1 MKKFIFDVDGTLT
14 ESRKQMD
21 ISFMS
26 EFIIFCCKFDTYL
39 VTGSDRDKTVE
50 QVGLDVYNRA
60 KRVFNCSGADIYEK
74 DFNIYK
80 SDWKLPDEVKR
91 FFQDEL
97 DYSQFP
103 LKNSQNNG
111 FLVVHLRMTGYFKF
125 IENSTHPCKHTR
137 IRFFDK
143 NNNELRYVDV
153 RSFGH
158 MWWINKGLSLNKII
172 KGLGSLGPEPFSKD
186 FDANYLKKVISK
198 RTKSIKAILLDQT
211 IVAGIGNIYADE
223 SLYSAGI
230 SPIREAQTIKKNE
243 LIKLKESIVTVLKK
257 SIGSGGT
264 TFSDFRDLEGENG
277 NFGLQTNVYRRTGKE
292 CRKCGNLIER
302 QKITGRSTHWCPKC
316 QK

>member
-1 MKKFIFDVDGTLT
+1 MPELPEVETVRRGLEQKLNKFIIKKVEVCR
-14 ESRKQMD
+14 ESTVAFPSNKE
-21 ISFMS
+21 
-26 EFIIFCCKFDTYL
+26 EFIKGLHNSLLYKWDRRGKYL
-39 VTGSDRDKTVE
+39 IAELKKIQNE
-50 QVGLDVYNRA
+50 
-60 KRVFNCSGADIYEK
+60 
-74 DFNIYK
+74 NI
-80 SDWKLPDEVKR
+80 
-91 FFQDEL
+91 
-97 DYSQFP
+97 QFP
-103 LKNSQNNG
+103 LEKSLKNNG

-125 IENSTHPCKHTR
+125 IDNYTQPCKHTR

-143 NNNELRYVDV
+143 KNNELRYIDL
-153 RSFGH
+153 RSFGQ
-158 MWWINKGLSLNKII
+158 MWWIKEGLLPHKII

-186 FDANYLKKVISK
+186 FDANYLKKVIYK

-230 SPIREAQTIKKNE
+230 SPFREAKTIKKNE
-243 LIKLKESIVTVLKK
+243 LINLKESIVNVLKK

-292 CRKCGNLIER
+292 CRKCKNLIEK
-302 QKITGRSTHWCPKC
+302 QKISGRSTHWCPNC

>member
-1 MKKFIFDVDGTLT
+1 MPELPEVETVRRGLEQKLNN
-14 ESRKQMD
+14 
-21 ISFMS
+21 
-26 EFIIFCCKFDTYL
+26 FIIKKVEIC
-39 VTGSDRDKTVE
+39 RDSTVAFPINKE
-50 QVGLDVYNRA
+50 EFTKGLLN
-60 KRVFNCSGADIYEK
+60 SL
-74 DFNIYK
+74 IYK
-80 SDWKLPDEVKR
+80 WDRRGKYLIAQLKEVPN
-91 FFQDEL
+91 ENA
-97 DYSQFP
+97 QF
-103 LKNSQNNG
+103 LVENSKNNG

-125 IENSTHPCKHTR
+125 IENSSHPCKHTR

-143 NNNELRYVDV
+143 NNNELRYIDV
-153 RSFGH
+153 RSFGQ
-158 MWWINKGLSLNKII
+158 MWWINKGLSPNKII
-172 KGLGSLGPEPFSKD
+172 KGLGSLGPEPFSKE

-198 RTKSIKAILLDQT
+198 RSKSIKAILLDQT

-230 SPIREAQTIKKNE
+230 SPFREARTIKNNE

-292 CRKCGNLIER
+292 CRKCGNLIAR

>member
-1 MKKFIFDVDGTLT
+1 MPELPEVETVRRGLEQKLNNFIIKKVEVCR
-14 ESRKQMD
+14 ESTVAFPAQKE
-21 ISFMS
+21 
-26 EFIIFCCKFDTYL
+26 EFIN
-39 VTGSDRDKTVE
+39 
-50 QVGLDVYNRA
+50 GLQN
-60 KRVFNCSGADIYEK
+60 SL
-74 DFNIYK
+74 IYK
-80 SDWKLPDEVKR
+80 WERRGKYLIAELKKV
-91 FFQDEL
+91 QDENT
-97 DYSQFP
+97 QFP
-103 LKNSQNNG
+103 LENSQNNG

-125 IENSTHPCKHTR
+125 IKNSTHPCKHTR
-137 IRFFDK
+137 LRFFDQ
-143 NNNELRYVDV
+143 NNNELRYIDV
-153 RSFGH
+153 RSFGQ
-158 MWWINKGLSLNKII
+158 MWWINKDLSLNKII
-172 KGLGSLGPEPFSKD
+172 KGLGSLGPEPFSKE

-230 SPIREAQTIKKNE
+230 SPFREARTIKKNE

>member
-1 MKKFIFDVDGTLT
+1 MPELPEVETVRRGLEKKLNNFII
-14 ESRKQMD
+14 RKVEVCRD
-21 ISFMS
+21 STVAFPTNKE
-26 EFIIFCCKFDTYL
+26 EFIKGLKNSLLHKWDRRGKYL
-39 VTGSDRDKTVE
+39 IAELKKVE
-50 QVGLDVYNRA
+50 N
-60 KRVFNCSGADIYEK
+60 EHT
-74 DFNIYK
+74 
-80 SDWKLPDEVKR
+80 
-91 FFQDEL
+91 
-97 DYSQFP
+97 QFP
-103 LKNSQNNG
+103 LENSQNNG

-125 IENSTHPCKHTR
+125 IINSTQPCKHTR

-143 NNNELRYVDV
+143 NNNELRFIDV
-153 RSFGH
+153 RSFGQ
-158 MWWINKGLSLNKII
+158 MWWIKQGLSPNKII

-186 FDANYLKKVISK
+186 FDTKYLKKVISK

-230 SPIREAQTIKKNE
+230 LPFREAQTIKKNE
-243 LIKLKESIVTVLKK
+243 LSKLKESIITVLKK

-292 CRKCGNLIER
+292 CHKCGSLIER
-302 QKITGRSTHWCPKC
+302 KKITGRRTHWCPKC

>member
-1 MKKFIFDVDGTLT
+1 MPELPEVETVRRGLEQKLNNFIIKKVEVCRDSTIAFPKNNEKFIEGLHNSLLYKWDRRG
-14 ESRKQMD
+14 K
-21 ISFMS
+21 
-26 EFIIFCCKFDTYL
+26 YL
-39 VTGSDRDKTVE
+39 IAELKKIE
-50 QVGLDVYNRA
+50 N
-60 KRVFNCSGADIYEK
+60 E
-74 DFNIYK
+74 NIQY
-80 SDWKLPDEVKR
+80 
-91 FFQDEL
+91 
-97 DYSQFP
+97 P
-103 LKNSQNNG
+103 LKKSLKNNG

-125 IENSTHPCKHTR
+125 IDYSSQPCKHTR

-143 NNNELRYVDV
+143 KNNELRYIDV
-153 RSFGH
+153 RSFGQ
-158 MWWINKGLSLNKII
+158 MWWIKEGLSPNKII

-186 FDANYLKKVISK
+186 FDTKYLKKVISK

-230 SPIREAQTIKKNE
+230 SPFREARTIKKNE

>member
-1 MKKFIFDVDGTLT
+1 LPELPEVETVRRGLEQKLNNFIIKKVEVCRDSTVAFPTNKV
-14 ESRKQMD
+14 
-21 ISFMS
+21 
-26 EFIIFCCKFDTYL
+26 EFIK
-39 VTGSDRDKTVE
+39 
-50 QVGLDVYNRA
+50 GLQN
-60 KRVFNCSGADIYEK
+60 SL
-74 DFNIYK
+74 IYK
-80 SDWKLPDEVKR
+80 WDRRGKYLIAQLKEVKN
-91 FFQDEL
+91 ENA
-97 DYSQFP
+97 QF
-103 LKNSQNNG
+103 LVENSKNNG

-125 IENSTHPCKHTR
+125 IENPSHPCKHTR

-153 RSFGH
+153 RSFGQ
-158 MWWINKGLSLNKII
+158 MWWINKGLSLNKVI

-230 SPIREAQTIKKNE
+230 SPFREARTIKKNE
-243 LIKLKESIVTVLKK
+243 LINLKESIVNVLKK

-292 CRKCGNLIER
+292 CHKCGNLIER

>member
-1 MKKFIFDVDGTLT
+1 MPELPEVETVRRGLEQKLNNFIVKKVEVCRDSTVAFPVNKKIFING
-14 ESRKQMD
+14 
-21 ISFMS
+21 
-26 EFIIFCCKFDTYL
+26 
-39 VTGSDRDKTVE
+39 
-50 QVGLDVYNRA
+50 
-60 KRVFNCSGADIYEK
+60 
-74 DFNIYK
+74 
-80 SDWKLPDEVKR
+80 
-91 FFQDEL
+91 
-97 DYSQFP
+97 
-103 LKNSQNNG
+103 LKNSLLYKWNRRGKYLIAELKKIENENIGINEKIILKHNG

-125 IENSTHPCKHTR
+125 INRSTPPCKHTR

-143 NNNELRYVDV
+143 NNNELRYIDV
-153 RSFGH
+153 RSFGQ
-158 MWWINKGLSLNKII
+158 MWWIKQELSPYNII
-172 KGLGSLGPEPFSKD
+172 KGLGSLGPEPFSQD
-186 FDANYLKKVISK
+186 FDIKYLKKVIAK
-198 RTKSIKAILLDQT
+198 RTKSIKAVLLDQT

-230 SPIREAQTIKKNE
+230 SPFREARTIKKNE

>member
-1 MKKFIFDVDGTLT
+1 MPELPEVETVRRGLEQKLNNFIIKKVEVCRNSTVAFPTNKEKFI
-14 ESRKQMD
+14 K
-21 ISFMS
+21 
-26 EFIIFCCKFDTYL
+26 
-39 VTGSDRDKTVE
+39 
-50 QVGLDVYNRA
+50 GLKN
-60 KRVFNCSGADIYEK
+60 SL
-74 DFNIYK
+74 IYK
-80 SDWKLPDEVKR
+80 WDRRGKYLIAQLKVVHNENT
-91 FFQDEL
+91 
-97 DYSQFP
+97 QFS
-103 LKNSQNNG
+103 LENSQNNG

-137 IRFFDK
+137 IRFFNK
-143 NNNELRYVDV
+143 NNNELRYIDV
-153 RSFGH
+153 RSFGQ
-158 MWWINKGLSLNKII
+158 MWWIDKDLSLNKII

-211 IVAGIGNIYADE
+211 IVAGLGNIYADE

-230 SPIREAQTIKKNE
+230 LPFREARTIKKNE
-243 LIKLKESIVTVLKK
+243 LIKLKESIVTILKK

-292 CRKCGNLIER
+292 CHKCGNIIER
-302 QKITGRSTHWCPKC
+302 QKIAGRSTHWCPRC

>member
-1 MKKFIFDVDGTLT
+1 LPELPEVETVRRGLEQKLNNFIIKKVEICRDSTVAFPIKK
-14 ESRKQMD
+14 E
-21 ISFMS
+21 
-26 EFIIFCCKFDTYL
+26 EFIK
-39 VTGSDRDKTVE
+39 
-50 QVGLDVYNRA
+50 GLLN
-60 KRVFNCSGADIYEK
+60 SL
-74 DFNIYK
+74 IYK
-80 SDWKLPDEVKR
+80 WDRRGKYLIAQLKEVKN
-91 FFQDEL
+91 ENA
-97 DYSQFP
+97 QF
-103 LKNSQNNG
+103 LVENSKNNG

-153 RSFGH
+153 RSFGQ
-158 MWWINKGLSLNKII
+158 MGWINKGLSLNKII
-172 KGLGSLGPEPFSKD
+172 KGLGALGPEPFSVD

-198 RTKSIKAILLDQT
+198 RTISIKAILLDQT

-230 SPIREAQTIKKNE
+230 SPFRVARTIKRNE

-264 TFSDFRDLEGENG
+264 TFSDFRNLDGDNG
-277 NFGLQTNVYRRTGKE
+277 NFGLQTNVYRRTGKK
-292 CRKCGNLIER
+292 CRKCENLIER